1 MKFDILN
8 RWSRKSQFTAEIE
21 CAQELRIGA
30 MVRAL
35 QGIDREHALRI
46 MSRALAG
53 WRCIDIRTFRLAL
66 YRRAECSNVD
76 AEACQLEAVRR
87 EVMGD
92 QDSQRS
98 AA

>member
-1 MKFDILN
+1 M
-8 RWSRKSQFTAEIE
+8 TYM
-21 CAQELRIGA
+21 AQELRSGA
-30 MVRAL
+30 RVRAL

-46 MSRALAG
+46 MSRALVG

-66 YRRAECSNVD
+66 YRKAEAKPEWLFLD

-98 AA
+98 AT

>member
-1 MKFDILN
+1 MMGHI
-8 RWSRKSQFTAEIE
+8 S
-21 CAQELRIGA
+21 
-30 MVRAL
+30 
-35 QGIDREHALRI
+35 REHALRI

-53 WRCIDIRTFRLAL
+53 WRCVDIRTFRLAL
-66 YRRAECSNVD
+66 YRRAEAKPEWLFLD
-76 AEACQLEAVRR
+76 AEACRLEARRR